1 MNTIKG
7 KVRFKNFQI
16 LLDSGCSSKILMGR
30 LVEKLG
36 RKKDALMQWHVQ
48 YGNITTN
55 IKV

>member
-1 MNTIKG
+1 MNNIKG